1 VEASIQRGLRTPKG
15 SRDSSTGRSCWT
27 ESRAT
32 GLSYG
37 IPRSR
42 GEPGYGGGAADRTG
56 SKRRSAGQRR
66 DRSGAL
72 IFQRWPGNGKSL
84 EGSERPFRAAGSSR
98 GELAGGL
105 RSAEPSFYKR
115 SGWEQRMRFFATN
128 DRRTLISPRC
138 PRFSLLLAP
147 VGGFVQNRELCK

>member
-115 SGWEQRMRFFATN
+115 SGGEQRRLRPVTSIAAFMPCMPAGVRLFGE
-128 DRRTLISPRC
+128 
-138 PRFSLLLAP
+138 SLRWSAVLRP
-147 VGGFVQNRELCK
+147 NTS